1 MDEENYSSSVF
12 QAAASFESFI
22 AALPLAGGHQTSGTI
37 HMEYLDF
44 IKSKQ
49 IRADDAGFDI
59 QLSDINKNAFEWQK
73 LLIKWSIMKGKCANF
88 QECGLG
94 KTIQQLCFAE
104 ETRKYTG
111 KPSII
116 LAPLAVSNQTK
127 MQGEQFGIDVNICES
142 QKDVTNNAVNI
153 TNYEKLHNFDC
164 SVFGSVVLDESSI
177 LKNNTGMTRTQLIES
192 FKFTPFKGCY
202 TATPSPND
210 FMELG
215 NHSEFL
221 GVMSYFE
228 MLATFFVHDGGNV
241 SQWRLKGHAE
251 SAFWDWVSSW
261 ACVVTNPSIL
271 GYNDERYNLPP
282 LNVKQVTVKSE
293 LQDDSGQ
300 MLLFPEATQTL
311 QERAK
316 ARRDSTEDRVKK
328 TCEIANSTDE
338 QILVWCDYNKESELL
353 KKNISGAVEVK
364 GSDSD
369 EHKRN
374 AMLGFANGDIRV
386 LVSKPSICGY
396 GMNWQ
401 NCNNEIFVGLSDSF
415 EKYYQAIRRCWRFG
429 QEKPVN
435 AYIVVSEAEGAVKD
449 NIEKKQQQAQKFMA
463 ELAERTKKKLLT
475 DIHRTTK
482 MITTYKPKERMML
495 PQWIV

>member
-1 MDEENYSSSVF
+1 MK
-12 QAAASFESFI
+12 
-22 AALPLAGGHQTSGTI
+22 
-37 HMEYLDF
+37 YLDF

-59 QLSDINKNAFEWQK
+59 RLSDINKNAFEWQK

-127 MQGEQFGIDVNICES
+127 MQGEQFGIDVNICEN

-177 LKNNTGMTRTQLIES
+177 LKNNTGKTRTQLIET

-338 QILVWCDYNKESELL
+338 QFLVWCDYNKESELL
-353 KKNISGAVEVK
+353 KKNIKGAVEVK
-364 GSDSD
+364 GSDSE
-369 EHKRN
+369 EHKKN
-374 AMLGFANGDIRV
+374 AMLGFANSDIRV

>member
-1 MDEENYSSSVF
+1 MK
-12 QAAASFESFI
+12 
-22 AALPLAGGHQTSGTI
+22 
-37 HMEYLDF
+37 YLDF

-59 QLSDINKNAFEWQK
+59 RLSDINKNAFEWQK

-94 KTIQQLCFAE
+94 KTIQQLCFAD

-116 LAPLAVSNQTK
+116 LAPLAVSIQTK
-127 MQGEQFGIDVNICES
+127 MQGEQFGIDVNICEN

-177 LKNNTGMTRTQLIES
+177 LKNNTGKTRTQLIEA

-251 SAFWDWVSSW
+251 GAFWDWISSW

-271 GYNDERYNLPP
+271 GYEDNRYNLPP
-282 LNVKQVTVKSE
+282 LNIKQITVKSE
-293 LQDDSGQ
+293 MQDDSGQ
-300 MLLFPEATQTL
+300 QLLFPEATQTL

-328 TCEIANSTDE
+328 ACEIANSTDE
-338 QILVWCDYNKESELL
+338 QFLVWCDYNKESELL
-353 KKNISGAVEVK
+353 KKNINGAVEVK
-364 GSDSD
+364 GSDSE

-449 NIEKKQQQAQKFMA
+449 NIEKKQQQAQKFMT
-463 ELAERTKKKLLT
+463 ELAERTKKNLLT

-482 MITTYKPKERMML
+482 QTTTYRPQERMML